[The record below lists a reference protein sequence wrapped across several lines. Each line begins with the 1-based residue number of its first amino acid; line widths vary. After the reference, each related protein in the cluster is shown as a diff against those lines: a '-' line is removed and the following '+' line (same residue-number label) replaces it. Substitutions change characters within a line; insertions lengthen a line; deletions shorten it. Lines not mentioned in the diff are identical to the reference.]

1 MNVIIWLLLI
11 QLFVW
16 LWFIAGLWIVLEVIM
31 QMTLPITGWA
41 GALLTG
47 ILRVGSSAALA
58 LFWLWI
64 WIRIEYN
71 YFWKEIRK
79 EREKTD

>member
-16 LWFIAGLWIVLEVIM
+16 LGLIAGLWIVLEVIM
-31 QMTLPITGWA
+31 LITLPIAGWA

-47 ILRVGSSAALA
+47 AFRVGSSAALA
-58 LFWLWI
+58 LLWLWI

-79 EREKTD
+79 EREKKD

>member
-16 LWFIAGLWIVLEVIM
+16 LGFIAGLWIVLEVIM

-47 ILRVGSSAALA
+47 TLRVGSSTALA

-79 EREKTD
+79 ERERTD